1 MEPKNEK
8 YIPVHRRKTCVN
20 KQKWTKVKKKLTDTP
35 KKLTDTPKKL
45 TDTPK
50 TIQTNLDDIFSKNS
64 YNMLSHDTIPSYK
77 DLVPSGTKWSD
88 IEDP

>member
-20 KQKWTKVKKKLTDTP
+20 KQKWTKVK